1 MKSFR
6 IDRSIVFLLIILFI
20 LSVAVF
26 FLIFSM
32 RTDSL
37 KDSLLKDNLIKVLV
51 VLEDSGVPIS
61 TNVVTYYPGSKRAAM
76 FDIPGE
82 TGLIIRKLGRVDRID
97 ALYIEKGV
105 DEYRQEIQS
114 LTGVP
119 IPFYLVINL
128 NHFSRLSD
136 LFGGLEVFI
145 PSPVDI
151 QTDEGR
157 ILLPSGAVSLDGDKV
172 KTYITYTDPL
182 DQEGEAAS
190 RKQKAV
196 LALFQALSDNSEKA
210 FSKRVFPTV
219 KSCMSTNIA
228 DNSLK
233 DLLIELSRIDAERLV
248 PQRVTGSQ
256 RYVDGKLLLFPFY
269 DGQLLKDI
277 VRQTLGGL
285 VSEDSAAHERIYA
298 LEILNGTRSQG
309 LAGSTSEL
317 YQSFGYD
324 VIRVANAEVSDQEKT
339 IVIDRI
345 GNETVAETIA
355 QVIQCTNIQKTS
367 VENLD
372 VDDYG
377 TEATV
382 DFTIILGKDFTGRY
396 VR

>member
-1 MKSFR
+1 MK
-6 IDRSIVFLLIILFI
+6 
-20 LSVAVF
+20 
-26 FLIFSM
+26 
-32 RTDSL
+32 TDSL
-37 KDSLLKDNLIKVLV
+37 KDSLSKDNLIKVLV
-51 VLEDSGVPIS
+51 VLEDAGAPVS

-82 TGLIIRKLGRVDRID
+82 TGLIIRKLGRVDRIN
-97 ALYIEKGV
+97 ALYTEKGV
-105 DEYRQEIQS
+105 DDYRLEIQS
-114 LTGVP
+114 LTGVT
-119 IPFYLVINL
+119 IPFYLVINVD
-128 NHFSRLSD
+128 HFSRLAD

-151 QTDEGR
+151 KTDTGK
-157 ILLPSGAVSLDGDKV
+157 ILLPSGAVSLDGDKL
-172 KTYITYTDPL
+172 KTYITYVDPL

-196 LALFQALSDNSEKA
+196 LALFRALSDNSTTA
-210 FSKRVFPTV
+210 FSKGIFPTV

-228 DNSLK
+228 ANSLK

-248 PQRVTGSQ
+248 PQRVTGSL
-256 RYVDGKLLLFPFY
+256 RNVDGKMLLFPFY

-285 VSEDSAAHERIYA
+285 VSEDSAAQERIYA
-298 LEILNGTRSQG
+298 IEILNGTRIQG
-309 LAGSTSEL
+309 LAGETSEL

-324 VIRVANAEVSDQEKT
+324 VIRVANAEVTDQEKT
-339 IVIDRI
+339 LVIDRI
-345 GNETVAETIA
+345 GNETVASTIA

-367 VENLD
+367 IENFD
-372 VDDYG
+372 IGDYG

-382 DFTIILGKDFTGRY
+382 DYTIILGKDFNGRY